1 MNRSQSS
8 RLLFFGLCMHLL
20 IALPASAKDLTSRLG
35 IGMSNQFSVD
45 LPSIAVRYYPQPT
58 YGLSAALGIDTE
70 EDNSRF
76 GFNTKYYKIIFVED
90 NLNFYMGGQLGL
102 VSVEDNVSGDTESG
116 FELGGFAGAEF
127 FFTGLDSLGFSFE
140 AGVGVSTLTSDVRFR
155 TVADSPLRAGIT
167 FYF

>member
-1 MNRSQSS
+1 
-8 RLLFFGLCMHLL
+8 
-20 IALPASAKDLTSRLG
+20 
-35 IGMSNQFSVD
+35 
-45 LPSIAVRYYPQPT
+45 
-58 YGLSAALGIDTE
+58 
-70 EDNSRF
+70 
-76 GFNTKYYKIIFVED
+76 
-90 NLNFYMGGQLGL
+90 MGGQLGL